1 MATVDLLEAHLD
13 GLSSAVLGYSGGV
26 DSAVLAVVGA
36 RRLGPSRFLAV
47 IGRSASYPEVQW
59 RTAVELAARYDVPL
73 LEVDTHE
80 LADPGY
86 AANPLNRCFFCKSEL
101 WRVLGAVA
109 AERSFEYLLDG
120 TNLDDLTEHRPGAA
134 AGAARRVHS
143 PFVELG
149 WSKADV
155 REAARQLGLP
165 TWDAPAAPCLSS
177 RIQYGL
183 SVTPERLRQVEQAE
197 AIIRACGV
205 VGDVRVRHLGGRASV
220 EVLPTERLMVE
231 ARWGTVSAELLALG
245 FDEAVLDPRGYRRA
259 ASSPSPPVRVVAEC
273 EVVSRCPGA
282 CCRSCCSQPWS
293 MSAGRSGSASRRTGT
308 G

>member
-1 MATVDLLEAHLD
+1 MATLDQLDAHL
-13 GLSSAVLGYSGGV
+13 GSLPSAVLGYSGGV

-59 RTAVELAARYDVPL
+59 RTAIELARRFAVPL
-73 LEVDTHE
+73 LEVDTNE
-80 LADPGY
+80 LADPAY
-86 AANPLNRCFFCKSEL
+86 TANPLNRCFFCKSEL

-109 AERSFEYLLDG
+109 AERGFEALLDG
-120 TNLDDLTEHRPGAA
+120 TNADDLREHRPGAA
-134 AGAARRVHS
+134 AGAVRRVHS

-155 REAARQLGLP
+155 REAARHLGLP

-183 SVTPERLRQVEQAE
+183 AVTPERLRQVEQAE
-197 AIIRACGV
+197 AIIRECGV

-220 EVLPTERLMVE
+220 EVLPTERALVE
-231 ARWGTVSAELLALG
+231 ARWAAVSAGLVALG
-245 FDEAVLDPRGYRRA
+245 FDEAVLDPRGYRRGSLLPLA
-259 ASSPSPPVRVVAEC
+259 AG
-273 EVVSRCPGA
+273 PG
-282 CCRSCCSQPWS
+282 
-293 MSAGRSGSASRRTGT
+293 GG
-308 G
+308 

>member
-1 MATVDLLEAHLD
+1 MRYFSAMATVKHLEAHLD

-59 RTAVELAARYDVPL
+59 RTAVELAARFGVPL

-80 LADPGY
+80 LADPNY

-134 AGAARRVHS
+134 AGAAKRVHS

-149 WSKADV
+149 WTKADV
-155 REAARQLGLP
+155 REAARELGLP

-183 SVTPERLRQVEQAE
+183 SVTPERLRQVERAE
-197 AIIRACGV
+197 AVIRGCGV
-205 VGDVRVRHLGGRASV
+205 VGDVRVRHLGELARV
-220 EVLPTERLMVE
+220 EVLPAERPLVE
-231 ARWGTVSAELLALG
+231 ARWAEVSERLRALG
-245 FDEAVLDPRGYRRA
+245 FAGAELDERGYRRGSLLPVA
-259 ASSPSPPVRVVAEC
+259 A
-273 EVVSRCPGA
+273 G
-282 CCRSCCSQPWS
+282 
-293 MSAGRSGSASRRTGT
+293 SAGS
-308 G
+308 